1 MDRGSS
7 KLRCGVSN
15 FLEGVFLHASDYLCS
30 NKSSHDDMKDGGSIH
45 EYGGPLRSEKA
56 TLSQK
61 QFMIGITNRTA
72 VVHSEASSLGSGW
85 MKK

>member
-1 MDRGSS
+1 
-7 KLRCGVSN
+7 
-15 FLEGVFLHASDYLCS
+15 
-30 NKSSHDDMKDGGSIH
+30 MKDGGSIH